1 MEDTSGKYEAVSAK
15 KHESVGLDAIRSA
28 IERGAHV
35 TMLMRHAERPPLDP
49 TDTSFGAQLPITDV
63 GRETAA
69 RLGGLIRDVLKPK
82 RIDFYAGETLRT
94 VQTAACMRTEIL
106 RVGTEM
112 EVAEILHEP
121 VLGGASPFFGSLE
134 ERMALIAEGRYLDR
148 LNDYYRLGEQR
159 GYRPLCPATREMEER
174 LFALANGSGGLS
186 VAVTHDVNVA
196 CFLVGGDVCTS
207 FTSETWPHYLDAAV
221 VIREKGGSI
230 VTRGCLRWHSYGLPS
245 ASARIRV
252 R

>member
-1 MEDTSGKYEAVSAK
+1 MEDTSGKYGSVLVENRDF
-15 KHESVGLDAIRSA
+15 VGLGAIRSA
-28 IERGAHV
+28 IGRGAHV

-63 GRETAA
+63 GRETAT
-69 RLGGLIRDVLKPK
+69 RLGGLVRDVLKPK
-82 RIDFYAGETLRT
+82 RIDFYASETLRT
-94 VQTAACMRTEIL
+94 VQTAACIRTEIL
-106 RVGTEM
+106 RVGTEID
-112 EVAEILHEP
+112 VAEILHEP

-159 GYRPLCPATREMEER
+159 GYRPLHPATREMEER
-174 LFALANGSGGLS
+174 LFALAKGSGGLS

-196 CFLVGGDVCTS
+196 CFLAGGDVCTS

-221 VIREKGGSI
+221 VIREKDGAG
-230 VTRGCLRWHSYGLPS
+230 VTRGSLRGQSYGPPS
-245 ASARIRV
+245 AMT
-252 R
+252 